1 MIVLAGPAR
10 APAHQPRTHR
20 RTGAHDVTDTPPA
33 GGPPRAAVIGYT
45 EGAFDLFHIGH
56 LDLLAAAAQRC
67 DHLVVGVLSDELCE
81 ATTGARPYTPA
92 AERRSV
98 VEAVR
103 GVAAVVPVAVEDLAA
118 MRARTGF
125 TVVFR
130 HGGPGVGHPG
140 DVEPAGEFA
149 AVDLPQPRRT
159 TSAVLAAALSAHLV
173 PAAEL

>member
-1 MIVLAGPAR
+1 M
-10 APAHQPRTHR
+10 
-20 RTGAHDVTDTPPA
+20 TDTPA
-33 GGPPRAAVIGYT
+33 AGGGPPKPAVIGYT

-56 LDLLAAAAQRC
+56 LDLLSAAVQRC

-81 ATTGARPYTPA
+81 AATGARPYTPA

-103 GVAAVVPVAVEDLAA
+103 GVAAVVPVAVDDLAA
-118 MRARTGF
+118 MRASTGF

-130 HGGPGVGHPG
+130 HGGPGAGHPG
-140 DVEPAGEFA
+140 NTGPEGGFA
-149 AVDLPQPRRT
+149 VVDLPPPRRT
-159 TSAVLAAALSAHLV
+159 TSAVLATALSAHLV